1 MKEYK
6 PQFTVTKIYDDTY
19 AITDSGFSQGS
30 VYMYLLVGTEK
41 ALLVDSGYG
50 LLDLKAVVKT
60 VTDKPVVCICTHG
73 HLDHAPGACQFEEA
87 YIHSNDFGVYSQHT
101 SSELIMSTGTRGLLM
116 KPPFWMRNN
125 PSYNKLVETMA
136 QKHYPP
142 LKAID
147 DVNVFDFGNRTVSW
161 RLVPGHTQGSI
172 AVIDEKYNTAY
183 DADACAPG
191 AWLFLPE
198 SGSLNDYKKELE
210 RYLKFLEENKINRRY
225 VGHTGK
231 SLNQQSLAKLIKCV
245 QTAIDKPKKGI
256 KVNSILGKAR
266 IVFANGS
273 LLFCK
278 AD

>member
-6 PQFTVTKIYDDTY
+6 PKYTITKIYEDSY
-19 AITDSGFSQGS
+19 AITDSGLSQGS

-41 ALLVDSGYG
+41 ALLIDSGYG
-50 LLDLKAVVKT
+50 LLDLKTIVKT
-60 VTDKPVVCICTHG
+60 VTDKPIICICTHG
-73 HLDHAPGACQFEEA
+73 HLDHAPGACQFDEA
-87 YIHSNDFGVYSQHT
+87 YIHSNDFDVYKQHT
-101 SSELIMSTGTRGLLM
+101 SSELITEVGTRGLLM
-116 KPPFWMRNN
+116 KPPVWMRNN

-136 QKHYPP
+136 QKKYTE

-147 DVNVFDFGNRTVSW
+147 EIYSFDLGNRTVSW
-161 RLVPGHTQGSI
+161 RHVPGHTQGSI
-172 AVIDEKYNTAY
+172 AVIDEKYSTAY

-198 SGSLNDYKKELE
+198 SGNLIDYKNELVS
-210 RYLKFLEENKINRRY
+210 YLAFLNEKNINSRY
-225 VGHTGK
+225 VGHAGK
-231 SLNQQSLAKLIKCV
+231 VLTQQHLEKLIKCV

-273 LLFCK
+273 LLFCRV
-278 AD
+278 